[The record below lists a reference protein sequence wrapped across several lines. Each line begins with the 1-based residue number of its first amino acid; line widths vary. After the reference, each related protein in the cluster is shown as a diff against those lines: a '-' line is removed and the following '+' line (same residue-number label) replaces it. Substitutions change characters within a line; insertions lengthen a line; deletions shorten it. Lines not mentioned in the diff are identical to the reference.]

1 MRKTSD
7 VDRPPAQNLPPKR
20 GTHRARKPAAAAP
33 ADLVGSLTVTVAAAS
48 WLKPTDQTAVDL
60 AFTYARRID
69 SAIATGE
76 GQEVTKALYL
86 GPHLLNTLRELGL
99 TPGARKD
106 LDIEGEV
113 SGKLSDLRKRA
124 SLTSING
131 GKASARK

>member
-1 MRKTSD
+1 M
-7 VDRPPAQNLPPKR
+7 
-20 GTHRARKPAAAAP
+20 
-33 ADLVGSLTVTVAAAS
+33 GSLTVTVAAAS
-48 WLKPTDQTAVDL
+48 WLKPTDQTAIDL

-124 SLTSING
+124 SLTSISG
-131 GKASARK
+131 GKAASGK